1 MTYKE
6 YFKQSDFA
14 EVWKILHVAY
24 QEPEETR
31 ALYQAVYQAVC
42 EIDED
47 TSHSN
52 KKICVQLGSNGKVQ
66 IKGAPDP
73 QEWLVSREVV
83 TELEVEDV
91 NELVG
96 HLLYWSTLYGIKTQ
110 KMQKDGF
117 SRWLKYCSRGP
128 YFTIPDDD
136 IDRMDESVMVKYI
149 FLDFDGVLNTEQYQA
164 QLAIDGKP
172 TKDEYGATFDPKAV
186 ARLAEIIECT
196 KAEIVVTSSWQN
208 IHSAE
213 ILKEMWE
220 KRGLPGKIMLINRKD
235 SEQVSH
241 SQVVDSFMRDSTY
254 LPYIILDDEDTYPL
268 KYHENLI
275 KINPVTGIS
284 NRDVTAAIEALNVYD
299 NVPSSYFF
307 DSEYE
312 DERDRIGKINAES
325 CERKRL
331 RYWENTILNDE
342 PYDWSFNLL
351 ILRKKIEYNIGYYRL
366 TQRFVGWEQS
376 VDKMSLSCRLISIAL
391 GEEDDKKVKYINI
404 NNCTRF
410 HNEPSDI
417 DRENEDFYLLW
428 KQDLRKAKAYKIL
441 WVLLSRYMKSWWD

>member
-6 YFKQSDFA
+6 YFKQSDFS
-14 EVWKILHVAY
+14 EVWKTLCETY
-24 QEPEETR
+24 KEPEESR
-31 ALYQAVYQAVC
+31 PLYQMVHGAVC
-42 EIDED
+42 EMNLD
-47 TSHSN
+47 TLHSN
-52 KKICVQLGSNGKVQ
+52 QKIEVYRGTEKDVFV
-66 IKGAPDP
+66 KGAPDP
-73 QEWLVSREVV
+73 QEWLVGREVV
-83 TELEVEDV
+83 TEWDVENV

-110 KMQKDGF
+110 KMQEDGF

-136 IDRMDESVMVKYI
+136 LDRLDESVMVKYI

-172 TKDEYGATFDPKAV
+172 IKDEYGALFDPKTV

-220 KRGLPGKIMLINRKD
+220 KRGLPGKIRLINRKE

-241 SQVVDSFMRDSTY
+241 AQVVNAFMRESAY
-254 LPYIILDDEDTYPL
+254 LPYVILDDEDHYPPE
-268 KYHENLI
+268 YHQNLI
-275 KINPVTGIS
+275 KTNPVTGIS
-284 NRDVTAAIEALNVYD
+284 NRDVSTAIEALNVYD

-312 DERDRIGKINAES
+312 DECNRIGKINAES

-331 RYWENTILNDE
+331 RYWKNTILNDE
-342 PYDWSFNLL
+342 PYDWSFNLI

-366 TQRFVGWEQS
+366 TQRFVGWEQA
-376 VDKMSLSCRLISIAL
+376 VAKMSLSCRLISISL
-391 GEEDDKKVKYINI
+391 GEDDDKKAKYINI

-410 HNEPSDI
+410 HNEPSDL
-417 DRENEDFYLLW
+417 DKENEDFYLLW
-428 KQDLRKAKAYKIL
+428 KRDLRKAKAYKIL
-441 WVLLSRYMKSWWD
+441 WVLLSRYLRSWWD

>member
-6 YFKQSDFA
+6 YFKQSDFS
-14 EVWKILHVAY
+14 EVWKTLCATY
-24 QEPEETR
+24 KEPEESR
-31 ALYQAVYQAVC
+31 PLYQLVHRSVC
-42 EIDED
+42 ELNVD
-47 TSHSN
+47 TTYSN
-52 KKICVQLGSNGKVQ
+52 HKIEVYRGTEKDVFV
-66 IKGAPDP
+66 KGAPDP
-73 QEWLVSREVV
+73 QEWLVGREVV
-83 TELEVEDV
+83 TEFEVENV

-110 KMQKDGF
+110 KMQEEVF
-117 SRWLKYCSRGP
+117 SKWLKYCSRGT
-128 YFTIPDDD
+128 YFTIPEDDL
-136 IDRMDESVMVKYI
+136 DRLDESVMVKYI

-164 QLAIDGKP
+164 QLAIDGNP
-172 TKDEYGATFDPKAV
+172 TKDEYVPLFDPKTV
-186 ARLAEIIECT
+186 ARLSEIIEST

-213 ILKEMWE
+213 ILKDMWE
-220 KRGLPGKIMLINRKD
+220 KRGLPGVIRLINRKE

-241 SQVVDSFMRDSTY
+241 EQVVNAFIRERTF
-254 LPYIILDDEDTYPL
+254 LPFVIFDDDDNYPQEF
-268 KYHENLI
+268 HQNLI
-275 KINPVTGIS
+275 KINPITGIS
-284 NRDVTAAIEALNVYD
+284 SRDVTAAIEALNVYD

-342 PYDWSFNLL
+342 PYDWSFNLI

-366 TQRFVGWEQS
+366 TQRFVGWEQA
-376 VDKMSLSCRLISIAL
+376 VAKMSLSCRLISIAL
-391 GEEDDKKVKYINI
+391 GEDDDKKVKYINI

-417 DRENEDFYLLW
+417 DNENEDFYLLW
-428 KQDLRKAKAYKIL
+428 KRDLRKAKAYKIF